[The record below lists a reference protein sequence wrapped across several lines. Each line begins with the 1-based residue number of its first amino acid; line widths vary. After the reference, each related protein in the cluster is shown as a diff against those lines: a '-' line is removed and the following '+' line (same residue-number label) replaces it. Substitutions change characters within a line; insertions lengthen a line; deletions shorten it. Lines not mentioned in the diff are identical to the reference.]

1 MAEIEAQEPTDESS
15 GGGADIDGRATPDKL
30 AGLIAAALA
39 LGVTEFAAGVVEP
52 IPSLIEAIGNSVID
66 LSPSAVVKWGIRTF
80 GKWDKH
86 ALAVGIVI
94 ISLGLGFVLGPATRH
109 KKLTAPVAMSL
120 AAIVGI
126 AAAIQDP
133 LSQGGWAI
141 IGAAL
146 GVAAGNASLWWML
159 SFTRPS
165 QSPTASTADES
176 RRRFMLTAT
185 AGASAAVILPTAGR
199 KLAER
204 FNVEAARSQV
214 VLNTT
219 TTSTT
224 AAQSSSTPS
233 ALGVADIEGLTP
245 FYVPNDEFYRID
257 TAFTVPQVDPG
268 SWTLKVDGA
277 VDNALEISFDE
288 LVERSTTE
296 VDVTLSCVSN
306 RVGDDLVGNAKW
318 IGVPLTELLDEA
330 GVQPEGEQIFSRSVD
345 GWTCG
350 FPTALAYDGRN
361 ALVAVGMNGEP
372 LPTAHGFPARL
383 VVAGLYGYVSATK
396 WLDRITLTG
405 WEDADGYWIPRGWS
419 KTGPIKTQ
427 SRIDVPRSSSIEAG
441 THPVAGVAWAPTR
454 GISKV
459 EISIDDGPWIETTLG
474 PIQSEESW
482 RQWWYGW
489 DATPGDHTVKV
500 RATDGTGAVQTS
512 EPHAPAPDGAT
523 GHHTRAYE
531 VSA

>member
-1 MAEIEAQEPTDESS
+1 
-15 GGGADIDGRATPDKL
+15 
-30 AGLIAAALA
+30 
-39 LGVTEFAAGVVEP
+39 
-52 IPSLIEAIGNSVID
+52 
-66 LSPSAVVKWGIRTF
+66 
-80 GKWDKH
+80 
-86 ALAVGIVI
+86 
-94 ISLGLGFVLGPATRH
+94 
-109 KKLTAPVAMSL
+109 MSL
-120 AAIVGI
+120 AAVIGIV
-126 AAAIQDP
+126 AAIQDP
-133 LSQGGWAI
+133 LSNGGWSIVGAI
-141 IGAAL
+141 L
-146 GVAAGNASLWWML
+146 GVAAGTAALWWML
-159 SFTRPS
+159 SVAT
-165 QSPTASTADES
+165 QSHSLSTHTADES

-185 AGASAAVILPTAGR
+185 AGAGAAVILPAAGR

-214 VLNTT
+214 SLNTT
-219 TTSTT
+219 TTTAPASSTT
-224 AAQSSSTPS
+224 TTGSSSL
-233 ALGVADIEGLTP
+233 AKADIEGLTP

-268 SWTLKVDGA
+268 SWTLKIDGA
-277 VDNALEISFDE
+277 VDTPLEIGFDE
-288 LVERSTTE
+288 LVERATTE

-318 IGVPLTELLDEA
+318 IGVPLTELLDQA
-330 GVQPEGEQIFSRSVD
+330 GVQPEGDQIFSRSVD

-405 WEDADGYWIPRGWS
+405 WDDADGYWIPRGWS

-427 SRIDVPRSSSIEAG
+427 SRIDVPRNSTIEAG

-474 PIQSEESW
+474 PVQSEESW
-482 RQWWYGW
+482 RQWWYEW
-489 DATPGDHTVKV
+489 DATPGDYSVKV

-512 EPHAPAPDGAT
+512 ELSAPAPDGAT
-523 GHHTRAYE
+523 GHHTKTYS
-531 VSA
+531 VST